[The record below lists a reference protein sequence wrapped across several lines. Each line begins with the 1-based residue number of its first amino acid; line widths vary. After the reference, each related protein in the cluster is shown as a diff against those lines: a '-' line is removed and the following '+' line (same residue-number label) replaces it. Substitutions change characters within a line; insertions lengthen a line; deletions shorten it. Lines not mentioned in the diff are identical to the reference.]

1 MKGLFKR
8 NQLIITALAA
18 LVAVAGYL
26 SFGENPAMDEGTNNE
41 EASEVEMESLEGED
55 QNVVVNAE
63 NQESINVSEDIPSND
78 SDIISSPGEVILVN
92 AVGSA
97 DYIVEARMDKESLR
111 SEQMEGLLEIV
122 NNADLTSDEKKS
134 AVDKYTVLV
143 TNAEK
148 EQLCETE
155 IRARGF
161 NNTLVSM
168 IDDKVDVIIMSEPLE
183 ITEITRIEQII
194 KDKTGLPADS
204 ITITVVEP
212 S

>member
-26 SFGENPAMDEGTNNE
+26 SFGENPAMDKGANNE

-168 IDDKVDVIIMSEPLE
+168 IDDKVDVIIMSDPIE